1 MELTK
6 MPSLPQNKLPLI
18 SRTTMRKQHSDSTYR
33 DSNRLRKNKHQVSF
47 LNHLYRETGGYVDR
61 KWRRRA
67 IKATGLSWIQ
77 IYKWLF
83 DKQLKETQ
91 KS

>member
-6 MPSLPQNKLPLI
+6 MPSLSQEKLPLI

-47 LNHLYRETGGYVDR
+47 LNHLYRETGG
-61 KWRRRA
+61 
-67 IKATGLSWIQ
+67 
-77 IYKWLF
+77 
-83 DKQLKETQ
+83 
-91 KS
+91 